1 MNLQISDYISIAAI
15 IISLGSIA
23 VSHNNVKEM
32 NAITLQMKSELAE
45 AKRQTDLIKQRSQTT
60 R

>member
-1 MNLQISDYISIAAI
+1 MRDYISIAAI

-32 NAITLQMKSELAE
+32 KAITSQMKSELAD